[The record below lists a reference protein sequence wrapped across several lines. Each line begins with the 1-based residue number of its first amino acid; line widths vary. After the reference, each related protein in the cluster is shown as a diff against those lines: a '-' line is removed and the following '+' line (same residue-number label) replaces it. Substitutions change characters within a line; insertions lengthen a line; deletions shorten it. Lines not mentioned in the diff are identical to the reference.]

1 MGNFDEIGTVIQMA
15 VAPAFL
21 LTGLGAILTVMG
33 HRLARIVDRFRVLK
47 EGTNKKTLDEALADV
62 LESKVINELNSLLL
76 RAKWTHWAIALT
88 TTSALFICLLIAMI
102 FIATEVRFEL
112 DQYLTLLFIVAM
124 SSLVLGLLCFLR
136 EVSLSKGIIKL

>member
-1 MGNFDEIGTVIQMA
+1 MVNFAEIGVVIQMA

-21 LTGLGAILTVMG
+21 LTGLGAILSVMG

-47 EGTNKKTLDEALADV
+47 EGASKKTLE
-62 LESKVINELNSLLL
+62 INKELNSLLL

-102 FIATEVRFEL
+102 FIATGVSFDI
-112 DQYLTLLFIVAM
+112 DQYLSIIFIVAM
-124 SSLVLGLLCFLR
+124 SFLVLGLLCFLR
-136 EVSLSKGIIKL
+136 EVSLAKSIIKL

>member
-33 HRLARIVDRFRVLK
+33 HRLARIVDRFRILK
-47 EGTNKKTLDEALADV
+47 ERSNKKTLEI
-62 LESKVINELNSLLL
+62 SKELNSLLL
-76 RAKWTHWAIALT
+76 RAKWTHWAIAFT

-102 FIATEVRFEL
+102 FIATEVSFEL
-112 DQYLTLLFIVAM
+112 DQYLTILFIVAM
-124 SSLVLGLLCFLR
+124 SSLVVGLLCFLR

>member
-1 MGNFDEIGTVIQMA
+1 LFLFTDFNMENFAEIGSVIQMA

-47 EGTNKKTLDEALADV
+47 ESSDTNN
-62 LESKVINELNSLLL
+62 LELYNEQNSLLL

-102 FIATEVRFEL
+102 FIATEVSFDL
-112 DQYLTLLFIVAM
+112 DQYLVILFIVAM

-136 EVSLSKGIIKL
+136 EVSLSKSIIKL

>member
-1 MGNFDEIGTVIQMA
+1 MVNFAEIGVVIQMA

-21 LTGLGAILTVMG
+21 LTGIGAILTVMS
-33 HRLARIVDRFRVLK
+33 HRLSRIVDRFRVLK
-47 EGTNKKTLDEALADV
+47 EGKSKKTLEISD
-62 LESKVINELNSLLL
+62 ELNSLLL

-102 FIATEVRFEL
+102 FIATEVSFEL
-112 DQYLTLLFIVAM
+112 DQYLTILFIVAM

>member
-1 MGNFDEIGTVIQMA
+1 MVNFAEIGVVIQMA

-21 LTGLGAILTVMG
+21 LTVIGEILTVMG

-47 EGTNKKTLDEALADV
+47 EGTIKKTFETSD
-62 LESKVINELNSLLL
+62 ELNSLLL

-102 FIATEVRFEL
+102 FIATEVNFYL
-112 DQYLTLLFIVAM
+112 DQYLSILFIVAM
-124 SSLVLGLLCFLR
+124 SFLVLGFLCFLR
-136 EVSLSKGIIKL
+136 EVSLSKSIIKL

>member
-33 HRLARIVDRFRVLK
+33 HRLARIVDRFRILK
-47 EGTNKKTLDEALADV
+47 ERSNKKTLEIG
-62 LESKVINELNSLLL
+62 KELNSLLL

-112 DQYLTLLFIVAM
+112 DQYLTILFIVAM

-136 EVSLSKGIIKL
+136 EVSLSKGVIKL

>member
-1 MGNFDEIGTVIQMA
+1 MVNFAEIGVVIQMA

-21 LTGLGAILTVMG
+21 LTGIGAILTVMG

-112 DQYLTLLFIVAM
+112 DQYLTILFIVAM

-136 EVSLSKGIIKL
+136 EVSLSKSIIKL

>member
-1 MGNFDEIGTVIQMA
+1 MINFAEIGVVIQMA

-33 HRLARIVDRFRVLK
+33 NRLARIVDRFRVLK
-47 EGTNKKTLDEALADV
+47 EGKNKKTVEINKELA
-62 LESKVINELNSLLL
+62 SLLL

-102 FIATEVRFEL
+102 FIATEVSFDL
-112 DQYLTLLFIVAM
+112 DQYLSILFIVAM
-124 SSLVLGLLCFLR
+124 SFLVIGLLCFLR

>member
-1 MGNFDEIGTVIQMA
+1 MVNFAEIGVVIQMA

-21 LTGLGAILTVMG
+21 LTGIGAILTVMG

-47 EGTNKKTLDEALADV
+47 EGTIKKTFETSD
-62 LESKVINELNSLLL
+62 ELNSLLL

-102 FIATEVRFEL
+102 FIATEVNFYL
-112 DQYLTLLFIVAM
+112 DQYLSILFIVAM
-124 SSLVLGLLCFLR
+124 SFLVLGFLCFLR
-136 EVSLSKGIIKL
+136 VVSLSKSIIKL

>member
-21 LTGLGAILTVMG
+21 LTGLGAILTVMS

-47 EGTNKKTLDEALADV
+47 EGTNKKTSE
-62 LESKVINELNSLLL
+62 IYNELNSLLL
-76 RAKWTHWAIALT
+76 RSKWTYWAIALT
-88 TTSALFICLLIAMI
+88 TASALFICLLIAMI
-102 FIATEVRFEL
+102 FIATEVTFEL
-112 DQYLTLLFIVAM
+112 DQYLTILFIVAM

-136 EVSLSKGIIKL
+136 EVSLSKSIIEL

>member
-33 HRLARIVDRFRVLK
+33 HRLARIVDRFRILK
-47 EGTNKKTLDEALADV
+47 ERSNKKTLEIG
-62 LESKVINELNSLLL
+62 KELNSLLL

-102 FIATEVRFEL
+102 FIATKVSFDL
-112 DQYLTLLFIVAM
+112 DHYLIILFIVAM
-124 SSLVLGLLCFLR
+124 TSLVFGLLCFLR
-136 EVSLSKGIIKL
+136 EVSLSKGVIKL

>member
-1 MGNFDEIGTVIQMA
+1 MGNFAEIGAVIQMA

-47 EGTNKKTLDEALADV
+47 ESSDTNN
-62 LESKVINELNSLLL
+62 LELYNEQNSLLL

-88 TTSALFICLLIAMI
+88 TISALFICLLIAMI
-102 FIATEVRFEL
+102 FIATEVSFEL
-112 DQYLTLLFIVAM
+112 DQYLTILFIVAM

>member
-21 LTGLGAILTVMG
+21 LTGLGAILTVMS

-47 EGTNKKTLDEALADV
+47 EGTNKKTSE
-62 LESKVINELNSLLL
+62 IYNELNSLLL
-76 RAKWTHWAIALT
+76 RSKWTHWAIALT
-88 TTSALFICLLIAMI
+88 TASALFICLLIAMI
-102 FIATEVRFEL
+102 FIATEVSFDL
-112 DQYLTLLFIVAM
+112 DQYLVILFIVAM

-136 EVSLSKGIIKL
+136 EVSLSKSIIKL

>member
-21 LTGLGAILTVMG
+21 LTGLGAILSVMG
-33 HRLARIVDRFRVLK
+33 YRLARIVDRFRVLK
-47 EGTNKKTLDEALADV
+47 ERTNKKTLEI
-62 LESKVINELNSLLL
+62 SQELNSLVL

-112 DQYLTLLFIVAM
+112 DQYLTILFIVAM

-136 EVSLSKGIIKL
+136 EVSLSKSIIKL

>member
-47 EGTNKKTLDEALADV
+47 EGANKKTSE
-62 LESKVINELNSLLL
+62 INKELNSLLL

-88 TTSALFICLLIAMI
+88 TASALFICLLIAMI
-102 FIATEVRFEL
+102 FISTEVTFEL
-112 DQYLTLLFIVAM
+112 DQYLTILFIVAM
-124 SSLVLGLLCFLR
+124 SSLVMGLLCFLR
-136 EVSLSKGIIKL
+136 EVSLAKSIIKL

>member
-1 MGNFDEIGTVIQMA
+1 MFLFTDFNMENFAEIGSVIQMA

-47 EGTNKKTLDEALADV
+47 ESSDTNN
-62 LESKVINELNSLLL
+62 LELYNEQNSLLL

-102 FIATEVRFEL
+102 FIATEVSFDL
-112 DQYLTLLFIVAM
+112 DQYLVILFIVAM

-136 EVSLSKGIIKL
+136 EVSLSKSIIKL

>member
-1 MGNFDEIGTVIQMA
+1 MFLFTDFNMENFAEIGSVIQMA

-47 EGTNKKTLDEALADV
+47 ESSDTNN
-62 LESKVINELNSLLL
+62 LELYNEQNSLLL

-88 TTSALFICLLIAMI
+88 TTSALFVCLLIAMI
-102 FIATEVRFEL
+102 FIATEVSFEL
-112 DQYLTLLFIVAM
+112 DQYLTILFIVAM

>member
-47 EGTNKKTLDEALADV
+47 EGTIKKTFETSD
-62 LESKVINELNSLLL
+62 ELNSLLL

-102 FIATEVRFEL
+102 FIATEVSFEL
-112 DQYLTLLFIVAM
+112 DQYLTILFIVAM

-136 EVSLSKGIIKL
+136 EVSLSKSIIKL

>member
-21 LTGLGAILTVMG
+21 LTGLGAILSVMG
-33 HRLARIVDRFRVLK
+33 YRLARIVDRFRVLK
-47 EGTNKKTLDEALADV
+47 ERTNKKTLE
-62 LESKVINELNSLLL
+62 INKELNSLLL

-88 TTSALFICLLIAMI
+88 TTSALFVCLLIAMI
-102 FIATEVRFEL
+102 FIATEVSFEL
-112 DQYLTLLFIVAM
+112 DQYLTILFIVAM

-136 EVSLSKGIIKL
+136 EVSLSKSIIKL

>member
-1 MGNFDEIGTVIQMA
+1 MENFAEIGSVIQMA

-47 EGTNKKTLDEALADV
+47 ESSDTNN
-62 LESKVINELNSLLL
+62 LELYNEQNSLLL

-102 FIATEVRFEL
+102 FIATEVSFDL
-112 DQYLTLLFIVAM
+112 DQYLVILFIVAM

-136 EVSLSKGIIKL
+136 EVSLSKSIIKL

>member
-1 MGNFDEIGTVIQMA
+1 MVNFAEIGVVIQMA

-21 LTGLGAILTVMG
+21 LTGIGAILTVMG

-47 EGTNKKTLDEALADV
+47 EGTIKKTFETSD
-62 LESKVINELNSLLL
+62 ELNSLLL

-102 FIATEVRFEL
+102 FIATEVNFYL
-112 DQYLTLLFIVAM
+112 DQYLSILFIVAM
-124 SSLVLGLLCFLR
+124 SFLVLGFLCFLR
-136 EVSLSKGIIKL
+136 EVSLSKSIIKL

>member
-15 VAPAFL
+15 VSPAFL

-47 EGTNKKTLDEALADV
+47 ERTNKKTLEI
-62 LESKVINELNSLLL
+62 SQELNSLVL

>member
-1 MGNFDEIGTVIQMA
+1 MGNFAEIGAVIQMA

-21 LTGLGAILTVMG
+21 LTGIGAILTVMG

-47 EGTNKKTLDEALADV
+47 EGTIKKTFETSD
-62 LESKVINELNSLLL
+62 ELNSLLL

-102 FIATEVRFEL
+102 FIATEVNFYL
-112 DQYLTLLFIVAM
+112 DQYLSILFIVAM
-124 SSLVLGLLCFLR
+124 SFLVLGFLCFLR
-136 EVSLSKGIIKL
+136 EVSLSKSIIKL

>member
-33 HRLARIVDRFRVLK
+33 HRLARIVDRFRILK
-47 EGTNKKTLDEALADV
+47 ERSNKNTLEI
-62 LESKVINELNSLLL
+62 SKELSSLLL

-102 FIATEVRFEL
+102 FIATEVSFEL
-112 DQYLTLLFIVAM
+112 DQYLTILFIVAM
-124 SSLVLGLLCFLR
+124 SSLVVGLLCFLR

>member
-47 EGTNKKTLDEALADV
+47 EGANKKTSE
-62 LESKVINELNSLLL
+62 INKELNSLLL

-88 TTSALFICLLIAMI
+88 TASALFICLLIAMI
-102 FIATEVRFEL
+102 FISTEVTFEL
-112 DQYLTLLFIVAM
+112 DQYLTILFIVAM
-124 SSLVLGLLCFLR
+124 SSLVMGLLCFLR
-136 EVSLSKGIIKL
+136 EVSLSKGIIEL